1 MILRSTAADGSQEI
15 VGFAGINLGFAAQTD
30 RGLMVPSVRNADKLS
45 ARELDVEIRRLTG
58 VVRKGKATP
67 EELGSGTFTLNN
79 YGVFGVDGSAAI
91 INHPEVAI
99 LGVGRIIDK
108 PWVVD
113 GGLAVRKVTELTLT
127 FDHRV
132 CDGGTAA
139 GFLRFVADAIEKPAT
154 VLADI

>member
-1 MILRSTAADGSQEI
+1 M
-15 VGFAGINLGFAAQTD
+15 
-30 RGLMVPSVRNADKLS
+30 
-45 ARELDVEIRRLTG
+45 REV
-58 VVRKGKATP
+58 KATP

-113 GGLAVRKVTELTLT
+113 GELAVHHVTELTLT

-132 CDGGTAA
+132 RRRHSSRVPQVRSRRDREPRDGARGPLT
-139 GFLRFVADAIEKPAT
+139 PPPPN
-154 VLADI
+154 

>member
-1 MILRSTAADGSQEI
+1 MRSSSVPAACMPNEVTRS
-15 VGFAGINLGFAAQTD
+15 
-30 RGLMVPSVRNADKLS
+30 
-45 ARELDVEIRRLTG
+45 
-58 VVRKGKATP
+58 GKATVA
-67 EELGSGTFTLNN
+67 ELTSGTFTLNN

-91 INHPEVAI
+91 INYPEVAI

-113 GGLAVRKVTELTLT
+113 GELAIRKVTELTLA

-139 GFLRFVADAIEKPAT
+139 GFLRFVADAMENPAS
-154 VLADI
+154 VLADL